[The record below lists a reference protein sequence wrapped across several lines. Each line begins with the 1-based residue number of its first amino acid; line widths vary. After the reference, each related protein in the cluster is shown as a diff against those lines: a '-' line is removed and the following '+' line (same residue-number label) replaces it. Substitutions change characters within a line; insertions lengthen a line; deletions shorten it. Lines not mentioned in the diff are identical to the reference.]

1 MLQNVQ
7 GAKDKTALLQQHHVF
22 VMIVQLFKVS
32 TNDERMMLAEKQ
44 YKLFHLFFSE
54 KRVGYGGDNFS
65 TTTGLQLIHHYRA
78 SRARGWRLA
87 NTQAHGIQESG
98 RPRWWCLQQVF
109 ESEAGDNEARAV
121 CGIGNGE
128 ALRGLAAACP
138 HPSRLLVRV

>member
-22 VMIVQLFKVS
+22 VMTVQLFKVS
-32 TNDERMMLAEKQ
+32 TNDGRMMLAEKQ

-87 NTQAHGIQESG
+87 AGVVVLREKNIVG
-98 RPRWWCLQQVF
+98 RRMTMARGMQYYALCRT
-109 ESEAGDNEARAV
+109 DRRAV
-121 CGIGNGE
+121 
-128 ALRGLAAACP
+128 
-138 HPSRLLVRV
+138 VR